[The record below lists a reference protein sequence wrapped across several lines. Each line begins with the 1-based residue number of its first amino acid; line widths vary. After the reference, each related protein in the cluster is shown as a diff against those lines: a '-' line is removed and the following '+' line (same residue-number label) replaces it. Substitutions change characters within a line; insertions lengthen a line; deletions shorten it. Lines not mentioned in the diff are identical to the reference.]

1 MNKKSIIG
9 IIVGSVVGVASIVIT
24 IFNGKKVKKKNKLKN
39 HPTKYKPL

>member
-9 IIVGSVVGVASIVIT
+9 IIVGSAVGVASIVIAVIT
-24 IFNGKKVKKKNKLKN
+24 GHKVKKNKLKD